1 MSHKAVVEF
10 IGKVIKDT
18 TLQAKVEAIKATNE
32 DEAMEK
38 LIQMAAHYGYR
49 ITENEMDDL
58 CLVLVVAEVRNETGR
73 EIELEKLKLL
83 VNDASILQ
91 ATRETQELNR
101 VFYRQYLTLQQK
113 MAEESQKFQR
123 IGNVMKAKHDVAMN
137 AIRNAR

>member
-10 IGKVIKDT
+10 IGKVIEDT

-32 DEAMEK
+32 DEVMEK
-38 LIQMAAHYGYR
+38 LIQMAARYGYR

-113 MAEESQKFQR
+113 MAEENRKYEN
-123 IGNVMKAKHDVAMN
+123 GNGYFTFN
-137 AIRNAR
+137 NGTIIYI

>member
-10 IGKVIKDT
+10 IGKIIEDT

-32 DEAMEK
+32 DEVMEK
-38 LIQMAAHYGYR
+38 LIQMAARYGYR

-113 MAEESQKFQR
+113 MAEENRKFQLV
-123 IGNVMKAKHDVAMN
+123 GNVMKAKHDVAMN